1 MRPSTL
7 IRIVSGTGRDL
18 SLAASSIVMRPDICL
33 KSGLNVLVA
42 EDNPVN
48 ALLILRMLEKL
59 GHRVNHVENGRDA
72 VDAVRMAH
80 TQTGLPYDIV
90 LMDLH
95 MPVLDGVD
103 AISAVRR
110 FEDEAG
116 LPPVPILALTA
127 DVLPETHVN
136 VLNAG
141 ADGILTKPLEP
152 DDFVA
157 QIARLNQKAA

>member
-1 MRPSTL
+1 M
-7 IRIVSGTGRDL
+7 
-18 SLAASSIVMRPDICL
+18 ASSITTRPDVHL

-48 ALLILRMLEKL
+48 ALLTLRMLEKL
-59 GHRVNHVENGRDA
+59 GHRVHHVENGQEA
-72 VDAVRMAH
+72 VDAVRASH
-80 TQTGLPYDIV
+80 AKSGLPYDII

-95 MPVLDGVD
+95 MPVLDGID
-103 AISAVRR
+103 AISDVRR
-110 FEDEAG
+110 FEDEAE
-116 LPPVPILALTA
+116 LPTVPILALTA
-127 DVLPETHVN
+127 DVLPETHLN

-152 DDFVA
+152 DDFIA